1 MPAEFRLKL
10 LPFAWLLAAAL
21 ALCLSSCETPETYPA
36 PSGGGSSGGGGFFG
50 GSSSAGLDEWGNRPG
65 PRGFSTVIVD
75 AGHGGK
81 DSGARSRRTGLTEK
95 TLTLDTAK
103 RLRSELG
110 GSFRVVMSRD
120 SDVFVDL
127 DDRVRLAN
135 RSGAVLVSIHFNESG
150 SRIAGPETYWWRVD
164 SYTLAKRVQRN
175 LSAVASQHNSRGLV
189 RRRLRL
195 TRNPKI
201 PCILVEC
208 GYISNSREAAALS
221 SPSYR
226 DKLARAIAS
235 AIREQ
240 ASMGDG
246 DLGPLPA
253 FIKAPPS
260 KNTDARQ

>member
-1 MPAEFRLKL
+1 
-10 LPFAWLLAAAL
+10 
-21 ALCLSSCETPETYPA
+21 
-36 PSGGGSSGGGGFFG
+36 
-50 GSSSAGLDEWGNRPG
+50 
-65 PRGFSTVIVD
+65 VIVD

-95 TLTLDTAK
+95 TLTLDTAQ

-110 GSFRVVMSRD
+110 RSFRVVMSRD
-120 SDVFVDL
+120 SDVFVEL

-135 RSGAVLVSIHFNESG
+135 RYGNAVLVSIHFNESG
-150 SRIAGPETYWWRVD
+150 SSIAGPETYWWRVD

-175 LSAVASQHNSRGLV
+175 LSSVASQHNSRGLV

-195 TRNPKI
+195 TRNPQI

-208 GYISNSREAAALS
+208 GYISNGREGAALS

-240 ASMGDG
+240 AAVGAG
-246 DLGPLPA
+246 DLGPLPP